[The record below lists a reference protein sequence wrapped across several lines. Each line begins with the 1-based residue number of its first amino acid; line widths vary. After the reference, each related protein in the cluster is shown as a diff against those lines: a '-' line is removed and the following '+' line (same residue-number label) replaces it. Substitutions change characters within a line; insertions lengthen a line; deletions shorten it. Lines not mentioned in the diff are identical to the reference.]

1 MKAQQKKKLYHFA
14 DEIRLLF
21 YRRTILCLWLGI
33 VFFSLFSI
41 LDYWCCKEFYTL
53 FFFYRLFMITV
64 FVISLILLRFPLVA
78 HHAPLLM
85 YAVLLLGSFSI
96 SLMVLQMGG
105 FVSGYYV
112 GILLMTAGAISVL
125 PLRASQAVF
134 IGLSIYTV
142 YLFTIFFGQ
151 GSLDPQNTIYAVIN
165 SFFFFAIIAGTA
177 IQSMDD
183 ITVRLNSL
191 RAKNNIYEINQKLY
205 TYTSN
210 LESLIVKRMAEQAES
225 DLKFRDLYSSLM
237 DLAIL
242 IDRDGII
249 HMANEQ
255 STTLLGISPKDL
267 RNFNLREVVHSQDM
281 ETDIL
286 DEIIAKIGI
295 GLDLHDL
302 QLQLKKNSGTYIDVE
317 LSGNR
322 VVMEKSVPF
331 YQLVFRDIS
340 ITKQM
345 ERQILESERLIDTSR
360 QATIFGLAKLAET
373 RDDDTGAHLD
383 RIRLYVYILAHQLKE
398 NPELAGTVTKDFT
411 EDIFLSSILH
421 DIGKV
426 GIPDRILLKPG
437 KLTEDEYEI
446 MKSHCIY
453 GNTTLKQA
461 EKDSE
466 NTSFLQMGQDI
477 TLYHHE
483 KWDGSGYPEGRA
495 GKTIPLAARIV
506 ALADVYDAL
515 TTSRVY
521 KPAYGHDFSKKIIL
535 NGRGGHFDPDIVEA
549 FLLGENEFKETRMN
563 ILRH

>member
-1 MKAQQKKKLYHFA
+1 MKSQQKKKLYHFA
-14 DEIRLLF
+14 DEIQLLF
-21 YRRTILCLWLGI
+21 YRRTIICLWLGI

-41 LDYWCCKEFYTL
+41 LDYWCCREFFTL
-53 FFFYRLFMITV
+53 FLAYRLFLITA
-64 FVISLILLRFPLVA
+64 FVICLKLLRFSSA
-78 HHAPLLM
+78 ARHAPLLM
-85 YAVLLLGSFSI
+85 YIVLLLGAFSI
-96 SLMVLQMGG
+96 SLMALQMGG

-125 PLRASQAVF
+125 PLRASQAFF

-142 YLFTIFFGQ
+142 YMFTIFLGQ
-151 GSLDPQNTIYAVIN
+151 EAHDPHHTIFAVIN
-165 SFFFFAIIAGTA
+165 SFFFFSIIAGTA

-183 ITVRLNSL
+183 MQVRINSS
-191 RAKNNIYEINQKLY
+191 RAKNNIYEIKQKLY
-205 TYTSN
+205 NYTGN

-225 DLKFRDLYSSLM
+225 DLKFRDLYSNLM
-237 DLAIL
+237 DLAML
-242 IDRDGII
+242 IDRDGVI
-249 HMANEQ
+249 HMTNEQ
-255 STTLLGISPKDL
+255 SATLLGAFPEDL
-267 RNFNLREVVHSQDM
+267 KNINLREVVHSQDM

-286 DEIIAKIGI
+286 DEIIARICT

-302 QLQLKKNSGTYIDVE
+302 QLQLKKNNGTFVDVE

-322 VVMEKSVPF
+322 VAMGGSEPF
-331 YQLVFRDIS
+331 YQLIFRDIT

-383 RIRLYVYILAHQLKE
+383 RIRLYVYILANQLRK
-398 NPELAGTVTKDFT
+398 NPELAGIVTKDFT

-437 KLTEDEYEI
+437 KLTEDEYDI
-446 MKSHCIY
+446 MKNHCIF
-453 GNTTLKQA
+453 GNKTLKQA
-461 EKDSE
+461 EKGSE

-495 GKTIPLAARIV
+495 GNTIPLAARIV

-535 NGRGGHFDPDIVEA
+535 NGRGAHFDPDIVEA

-563 ILRH
+563 MLRH

>member
-1 MKAQQKKKLYHFA
+1 MKSSRKKLYHFA

-21 YRRTILCLWLGI
+21 YRRTIVCLWLGI

-41 LDYWCCKEFYTL
+41 LDYWCCKEFFTL
-53 FFFYRLFMITV
+53 FFFYRLLMITV
-64 FVISLILLRFPLVA
+64 FVISLKLLRFPLVA
-78 HHAPLLM
+78 HHAPVLM

-96 SLMVLQMGG
+96 SLMTLQMGG

-142 YLFTIFFGQ
+142 YLFTIFIGQ
-151 GSLDPQNTIYAVIN
+151 GSLDPQNANYAVIN

-183 ITVRLNSL
+183 MQVRLNSL
-191 RAKNNIYEINQKLY
+191 RAKNNIYEINRKLSKY
-205 TYTSN
+205 TGN

-225 DLKFRDLYSSLM
+225 DLKFRDLYSNLM

-242 IDRDGII
+242 IDKDGVI

-255 STTLLGISPKDL
+255 SLPLLGISPEDL
-267 RNFNLREVVHSQDM
+267 RNYNLREIVHSRDT

-286 DEIIAKIGI
+286 DEIIAKICT

-302 QLQLKKNSGTYIDVE
+302 QLQLKKNNSIYVDVE

-322 VVMEKSVPF
+322 VVMEKSAPF
-331 YQLVFRDIS
+331 YQLIFRDIS

-383 RIRLYVYILAHQLKE
+383 RIRLYVYILTTQLKK
-398 NPELAGTVTKDFT
+398 NPELTGLVTKDFI

-437 KLTEDEYEI
+437 KLTEDEFHI
-446 MKSHCIY
+446 MKSHCIF

-461 EKDSE
+461 EKGSE

-495 GKTIPLAARIV
+495 GNTIPLAARIV

-521 KPAYGHDFSKKIIL
+521 KPAYGHDFSKRIIL
-535 NGRGGHFDPDIVEA
+535 DGRGGHFDPDIVEA

-563 ILRH
+563 LLRH